1 VSPSPPES
9 RSRSPQQPLLSGVVV
24 HWGDPAPLAEL
35 AAAWPDDPRF
45 ELVVVDNGPFA
56 DRDHA
61 AWEAVR
67 RRGRVVSAG
76 RNLGFAGGANAGAR
90 EARGDR
96 LLILN
101 PDARP
106 EAGALEALLEGFR
119 RHPGAAG
126 LAPRLVGEGG
136 EPQFPWQLRGLPSAW
151 QLLAHAIGVP
161 AASEA
166 VAEPAAGD
174 AVEQPAAAALA
185 LSRETYEAAG
195 GFDPAFHPAW
205 FEDVDLAARL
215 AAAGRPLLYWPAAT
229 FRHTLGGTVGQLG
242 YGRFLWAY
250 QRNLVRYLGKHH
262 GSATAALA
270 RLLLPAG
277 LLLRLALLPVRTPKR
292 AASRA
297 AAARGLAG
305 ALAGAFTGWRR
316 PQAWASDRAAD
327 RASDG
332 ATDGA
337 ADRAAGP
344 PHGGDA
350 LAPSDPPPRR
360 PADAAEPSV
369 AVCMVTRDSR
379 HDLAGCFASIAA
391 LDHRPLRVVLVDC
404 ASGDGT
410 VAEAEARRAVLA
422 DAGVAL
428 RVLALPDNRGF
439 AGGMNAALAAAPDA
453 DWILSLNADARPE
466 PEYVGRLLDRA
477 AAHPELAVAAVT
489 GRLLRPAAAEGE
501 DGEGETARRIDA
513 CGMRLTRTWRHLD
526 RGSGEP
532 DRGQLRRAERVFGAT
547 GAASLFRRTALED
560 AALEDTALEEAALE
574 DAAADGT
581 APPEAGQRP
590 VFDPLFHSFR
600 EDAELAFRLRERG
613 WEILYEPTARAEH
626 RRFNLPSRRAAMPA
640 AVNRHSLKNRYLL
653 RAYHQTPGNLV
664 KTLLPT
670 LCRDLLA
677 LGYVVLREPSS
688 LPAYAWLWRHRRV
701 IAARRRAIQ
710 ARRRRPAAELDRWF
724 GASGRPL

>member
-1 VSPSPPES
+1 M
-9 RSRSPQQPLLSGVVV
+9 V

-35 AAAWPDDPRF
+35 AAAWPDDRRF
-45 ELVVVDNGPFA
+45 ELVVVDNGPFTPSGEFA
-56 DRDHA
+56 DHPG
-61 AWEAVR
+61 WEAVR

-90 EARGDR
+90 EARGEL

-106 EAGALEALLEGFR
+106 EEGALEALVEGFR
-119 RHPGAAG
+119 RNPRAAG
-126 LAPRLVGEGG
+126 LAPRLLGEDSRGDGG
-136 EPQFPWQLRGLPSAW
+136 EPQFAWQLRGLPSAA
-151 QLLAHAIGVP
+151 QLLAHAVGIP

-166 VAEPAAGD
+166 RAEPAAGD

-185 LSRETYEAAG
+185 LRRETYEAAG

-215 AAAGRPLLYWPAAT
+215 VAAGRPLLYWPDAT
-229 FRHTLGGTVGQLG
+229 FRHALGGTVGQLG
-242 YGRFLWAY
+242 YGRFLWTY
-250 QRNLVRYLGKHH
+250 QRNLVTYLGKHH
-262 GSATAALA
+262 GAATAALA

-277 LLLRLALLPVRTPKR
+277 LLLRLALLPVRKPKR
-292 AASRA
+292 AATRA

-305 ALAGAFTGWRR
+305 ALAGALTGWRR
-316 PQAWASDRAAD
+316 PRGWTAA
-327 RASDG
+327 R
-332 ATDGA
+332 GA
-337 ADRAAGP
+337 ARTADAG
-344 PHGGDA
+344 A
-350 LAPSDPPPRR
+350 SAPSPPPPR
-360 PADAAEPSV
+360 PGGGDPPSV
-369 AVCMVTRDSR
+369 AVCMVTRNSR
-379 HDLAGCFASIAA
+379 HDLAGCFAAVAA
-391 LDHRPLRVVLVDC
+391 LEHRPLAVVLVDC
-404 ASGDGT
+404 ASTDGT
-410 VAEAEARRAVLA
+410 VAEAEARRGLLEE
-422 DAGVAL
+422 AGVPL
-428 RVLALPDNRGF
+428 TLLPLAENRGF
-439 AGGMNAALAAAPDA
+439 AGGMNTALAAAPEA
-453 DWILSLNADARPE
+453 DWVLSLNADARPE
-466 PEYVGRLLDRA
+466 PDYIDRLLDRA
-477 AAHPELAVAAVT
+477 AAHPELAVGAVT
-489 GRLLRPAAAEGE
+489 GRLLRPPAA
-501 DGEGETARRIDA
+501 DGEGAPLIDA

-532 DRGQLRRAERVFGAT
+532 DRGQYPRAERVFGAT

-560 AALEDTALEEAALE
+560 AALEDAALE
-574 DAAADGT
+574 DAGLEDTALEDAGLGDAAQT
-581 APPEAGQRP
+581 EALGGEPTGPQ

-653 RAYHQTPGNLV
+653 RVYHQTPGNLL

-670 LCRDLLA
+670 LTRDLLA
-677 LGYVVLREPSS
+677 LGYVLLREPSS
-688 LPAYAWLWRHRRV
+688 LPAYAWLWRHRRRL
-701 IAARRRAIQ
+701 ARRRRSIQ